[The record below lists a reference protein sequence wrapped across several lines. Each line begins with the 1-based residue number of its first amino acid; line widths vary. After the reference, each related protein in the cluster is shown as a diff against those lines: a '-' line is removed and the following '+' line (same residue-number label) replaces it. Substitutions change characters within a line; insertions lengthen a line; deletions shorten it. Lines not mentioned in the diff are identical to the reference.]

1 MQSIADVVGMGARDR
16 MCNPGDAILA
26 IREGTAVSRI
36 PALFLP
42 DGFLPDTISPGW
54 FSPGYHLAPGYQL
67 RGVSRIQFFYRI
79 PSRIATYISP
89 GRSYGRVRY

>member
-1 MQSIADVVGMGARDR
+1 VQSIADVVGMGARDR

-42 DGFLPDTISPGW
+42 DGFLPDTIWLPDTNCGG
-54 FSPGYHLAPGYQL
+54 SPGYHFSTVFHPG
-67 RGVSRIQFFYRI
+67 
-79 PSRIATYISP
+79 
-89 GRSYGRVRY
+89 